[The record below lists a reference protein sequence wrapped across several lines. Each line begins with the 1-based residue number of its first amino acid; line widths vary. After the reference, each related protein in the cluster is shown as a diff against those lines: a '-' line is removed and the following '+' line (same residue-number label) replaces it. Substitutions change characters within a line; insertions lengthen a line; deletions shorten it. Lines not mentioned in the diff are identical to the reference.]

1 MTVKIPMLTP
11 VAEEGYVSGRSTPAW
26 RNFWD
31 SIPNPYSIIAL
42 SNDEVGKA
50 LSEYGAVWRHSEGM
64 IEFESE
70 EQAVLWVLR
79 WS

>member
-1 MTVKIPMLTP
+1 MEIPFSGTIIH
-11 VAEEGYVSGRSTPAW
+11 AELGMIRE
-26 RNFWD
+26 
-31 SIPNPYSIIAL
+31 AL
-42 SNDEVGKA
+42 K
-50 LSEYGAVWRHSEGM
+50 EYDAVWWHHEGM